1 MAKLDSFQ
9 DRIDSTNPYGITVIS
24 SETEE
29 DRGKLRQ
36 SLQELVDRNDHE
48 FWPRAL
54 QNFQNVAFVLG
65 NHFTLLN
72 WNGSVLSATS
82 PSTTDG
88 LARNPALHVPKTVA
102 NHMIRPYEATISLF
116 NEIKPY
122 PKVSARS
129 DDPQDE
135 DAADLAEVVVDV
147 VWENIKMPQKLRQLV
162 GEFTL
167 CGTSALEI
175 SFDEN
180 EAFQLPKP
188 PEQEVGVDE
197 IIEKDTMEP
206 VKQLRVTVWSA
217 FQIIPDPHA
226 TADPDSWSFI
236 GTQSF
241 VDRDWVMEA
250 YNREEPGYYP
260 EHLEGM
266 TRGEGAQ
273 CPLAWHEK
281 IRGLLDIPS
290 EMIPQVTTRYGG
302 DTQNPVSP
310 NDILLRVFDV
320 KPNKLFPKG
329 RTIVFA
335 GGQLIYCSPKDVG
348 SRAWSEKYPERWTN
362 IVPFSYWQIPG
373 RFWGTALL
381 SEIVPMQR
389 RINAIDALVM
399 ANRGF
404 MALGTM
410 LVPNTARLPDNFIG
424 SAPGQIINY
433 KVSTSQAKPEMLQHQ
448 ALPPELL
455 TERALLVEEI
465 QRISGVNDMLTGNAP
480 SQANMRSNEMLETIR
495 KAALQSKG
503 SIFSAFEEALQ
514 VFARN
519 MLIEISENL
528 TDTDHPLSQQ
538 IAMAARN
545 HSSMAIDRF
554 VGAQLRDNVQVKFD
568 IASALLKSP
577 EQKAQKAQELLQ
589 YGGQLG
595 LIGPQEFRTIAKAM
609 GVEELLSGTNLDVQH
624 VRRLVAMVK
633 YGFKGAV
640 DTIIEGAE
648 DPGIAA
654 QVVRAEIMR
663 PSFYDQPPDVQQ
675 EIMDLFETYQLMQS
689 KRMAE
694 ISEIRMATGTD
705 AEGKPEEG
713 GSSPAG
719 QKPKAQPKPPGASSG
734 Q

>member
-1 MAKLDSFQ
+1 MAKLDSME
-9 DRIDSTNPYGITVIS
+9 DRVDSPNPYAITVLS
-24 SETEE
+24 CDSEE

-36 SLQELVDRNDHE
+36 ALQELVDRNDHE
-48 FWPRAL
+48 YWPRAL

-72 WNGSVLSATS
+72 WNGSVLSSTS

-102 NHMIRPYEATISLF
+102 NHCIRPYEATISLF

-122 PKVSARS
+122 PTVNPRS
-129 DDPQDE
+129 DDPVDE
-135 DAADLAEVVVDV
+135 DAASLAEVVVET
-147 VWENIKMPQKLRQLV
+147 VWENIRMPQKLRQLTA
-162 GEFTL
+162 ELALT
-167 CGTSALEI
+167 GTAALEVN
-175 SFDEN
+175 FEEN

-188 PEQEVGVDE
+188 TLEESSIDD
-197 IIEKDTMEP
+197 IIGEEETMAP
-206 VKQLRVTVWSA
+206 AKQLRATVWSA
-217 FQIIPDPHA
+217 FQLIPDPHA
-226 TADPDSWSFI
+226 TADPDSWNFI

-250 YNREEPGYYP
+250 YNRDEPGYYP
-260 EHLEGM
+260 EHLEAM
-266 TRGEGAQ
+266 SKGEGAQ

-290 EMIPQVTTRYGG
+290 EMIPQITTRFGG

-310 NDILLRVFDV
+310 NDVLLRVFDV
-320 KPNKLFPKG
+320 KPNRLYPKG

-335 GGQLIYCSPKDVG
+335 GGQLIYCSPTEIG

-362 IVPFSYWQIPG
+362 IVPFTYWSIPG

-424 SAPGQIINY
+424 SAPGQIITY
-433 KVSTSQAKPEMLQHQ
+433 KVSTSGAKPEMLEHKS
-448 ALPPELL
+448 LPAELL
-455 TERALLVEEI
+455 EERAILVDEI

-480 SQANMRSNEMLETIR
+480 TQPNMRSNEMLETIR

-503 SIFSAFEEALQ
+503 SIFSSFEENLQ
-514 VFARN
+514 IFARN
-519 MLIEISENL
+519 MLIEISQNL
-528 TDTDHPLSQQ
+528 EDPEHPLSIQ

-554 VGAQLRDNVQVKFD
+554 VGADLHDNVQVKFD

-577 EQKAQKAQELLQ
+577 EQKAQKAAELLQ

-595 LIGPQEFRTIAKAM
+595 MIGPQELRNIAQAM
-609 GVEELLSGTNLDVQH
+609 GVEEMLAGNNLHIQK
-624 VRRLVAMVK
+624 VRRMISLIKQGMVQAVGLV
-633 YGFKGAV
+633 
-640 DTIIEGAE
+640 IEGVE
-648 DPGIAA
+648 DPALSA
-654 QVVRAEIMR
+654 EVVRAELLR
-663 PSFYDQPPDVQQ
+663 PSF
-675 EIMDLFETYQLMQS
+675 MDLAPEIQKALLDLFQIYQEQQA
-689 KRMAE
+689 KRVAQMAQ
-694 ISEIRMATGTD
+694 IQAAMA
-705 AEGKPEEG
+705 
-713 GSSPAG
+713 AG
-719 QKPKAQPKPPGASSG
+719 QGGEGEASASPPGPAAMPPG
-734 Q
+734 VQ